1 MKKILSFI
9 LSLCLLAGIS
19 ACASKSE
26 SKPSSQSDEKIL
38 VVYFSATGN
47 TKKLAERIADLEG
60 ADIYEIT
67 PKDPYTKEDLSYDDE
82 NCRSALEQNDESARP
97 EIASDP
103 INVKDYTKIYIGFP
117 IWYGQE
123 PRIIDTFMES
133 YDFSGITMIP
143 FCTSGGSGINQ
154 ARSNLEKLVK
164 DANWNAGDRMDPD
177 IDEKDL
183 QSWVDR
189 Y

>member
-1 MKKILSFI
+1 MKRIISFI
-9 LSLCLLAGIS
+9 LSLCLLAGLDG
-19 ACASKSE
+19 CASKSE
-26 SKPSSQSDEKIL
+26 SKPSSQSEEKIL

-67 PKDPYTKEDLSYDDE
+67 PKDPYTEEDLKYDDE
-82 NCRSALEQNDESARP
+82 NCRSALEQKDEASRP
-97 EIASDP
+97 EIAGDP

-143 FCTSGGSGINQ
+143 FCTSGGSGIHQ
-154 ARSNLEKLVK
+154 SRSNLEKLAK
-164 DANWNAGDRMDPD
+164 YANWNAGDRMDPD
-177 IDEKDL
+177 IDKKDL